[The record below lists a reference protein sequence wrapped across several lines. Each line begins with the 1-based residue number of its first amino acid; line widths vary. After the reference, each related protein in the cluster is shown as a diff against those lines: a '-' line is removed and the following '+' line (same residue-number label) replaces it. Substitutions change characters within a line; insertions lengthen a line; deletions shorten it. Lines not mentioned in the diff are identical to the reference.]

1 MLDDEKMMKKI
12 GCFCLADNAMFLK
25 KMGHS
30 KAHIFELHLSHL
42 LFEKLKF
49 QIEISPK
56 QIIVKCNFDKAVSF
70 DL

>member
-56 QIIVKCNFDKAVSF
+56 
-70 DL
+70 